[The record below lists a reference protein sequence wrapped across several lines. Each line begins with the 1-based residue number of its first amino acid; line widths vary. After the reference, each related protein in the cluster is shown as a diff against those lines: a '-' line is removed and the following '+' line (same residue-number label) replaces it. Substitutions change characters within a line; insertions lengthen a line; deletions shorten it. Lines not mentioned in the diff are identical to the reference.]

1 MRKHRRGRSG
11 QALIEFVM
19 IGSVFFTVVFF
30 GVFYGHYINVKSL
43 LNVAS
48 YSAARKFAITQ
59 NIDLATQAANLYVAR
74 VALPDSVVVEV
85 DNDNPDFGEGF
96 MTTVYMDIPVPMF
109 APLMAI
115 LGGGPGYTISS
126 STPMSAE

>member
-1 MRKHRRGRSG
+1 MNMRKHRRGRSG

-59 NIDLATQAANLYVAR
+59 NIENQKFEKEQMLFRLF
-74 VALPDSVVVEV
+74 L
-85 DNDNPDFGEGF
+85 
-96 MTTVYMDIPVPMF
+96 
-109 APLMAI
+109 
-115 LGGGPGYTISS
+115 
-126 STPMSAE
+126 